1 MRRMIW
7 KNLLY
12 GKQENDTEGENKG
25 EQNKGAKDKDADNNQ
40 DKNLPTKSSLIGS
53 QLKLSPDVDLA
64 AIASKYE
71 LTGGFIKNAVLSALL
86 SAISRQK
93 LVKMKAREGL
103 EGVSN
108 GVGNGTSNGIGHVQG
123 VPGAGE
129 GEVNGHTTTINNNNN
144 NNNNI
149 ANTTT
154 TSSSSSSSSSS
165 SNGHL
170 NPNRTVFNPTAHA
183 HRNHLLRTFA
193 FGSQEEEPEI
203 CQEDLIKGCK
213 LQMRGSLSGYVVV
226 VIVVAVDFEYILSMQ
241 CNHY

>member
-25 EQNKGAKDKDADNNQ
+25 EQDKGAKDKDADNNQ
-40 DKNLPTKSSLIGS
+40 DKNLPTKSILIGS

-93 LVKMKAREGL
+93 LVKMKMREGL

-108 GVGNGTSNGIGHVQG
+108 GMVTGVSNGRGHIQG

-129 GEVNGHTTTINNNNN
+129 GEVNGHTTNTTI
-144 NNNNI
+144 NNNI

-154 TSSSSSSSSSS
+154 SSSSSSSS